1 MGRFTGRTALVTG
14 AAQGM
19 GAAVARRIIADGGNV
34 CLVDKDEALL
44 RSLSSEIDPDRS
56 LALTADI
63 GDEGAVEDAV
73 LQAVD
78 RFGGLHLVHNNA
90 AITGPSGPVLGLS
103 SDDVRAIFDVNF
115 LAAFRFIKEAVPHMR
130 EAGGGAIVNMSSLFG
145 IRPAVGMGVYGAS
158 KGAVISLTKTLSIEL
173 APLIRINSVAPGA
186 VETKLL
192 RDSNADI
199 HDPAGPSFDEKL
211 KALPLGRAATPDEA
225 ANLITWLLSDEA
237 SYVSG
242 AVYHLDGAL
251 GA

>member
-19 GAAVARRIIADGGNV
+19 GAAVARRILADGGNV
-34 CLVDKDEALL
+34 CLVDRDEALL
-44 RSLSSEIDPDRS
+44 RALSGEIDPDRS
-56 LALTADI
+56 LAVVADI
-63 GDEGAVEDAV
+63 GDEAAAEDAV
-73 LQAVD
+73 RQAVG
-78 RFGGLHLVHNNA
+78 RFGGLHLLHNNA
-90 AITGPSGPVLGLS
+90 AITGRSGPVLGLS

-115 LAAFRFIKEAVPHMR
+115 LAAFRFIKAAVPHMR
-130 EAGGGAIVNMSSLFG
+130 DAGGGAIVNMSSLFG

-186 VETKLL
+186 VETRLL

-199 HDPAGPSFDEKL
+199 HDPEGPSFDEKL
-211 KALPLGRAATPDEA
+211 KALPLRRAATPDEA